1 MDYNVFNCRLYDIG
15 RRLDPSDTHLLE
27 MVAINLKRF
36 KVLPLAAEVYQK
48 LGDDTQVVH
57 LHIEAHD
64 WSEAFRL
71 SSDKPNLLAEVYFEH
86 AKWLAENDHFIE
98 AHEGMFS
105 IK

>member
-1 MDYNVFNCRLYDIG
+1 
-15 RRLDPSDTHLLE
+15 

-71 SSDKPNLLAEVYFEH
+71 SADNSTLLAEVHFEH

-98 AHEGMFS
+98 AHEGTWFPT
-105 IK
+105 KQNKTKHL